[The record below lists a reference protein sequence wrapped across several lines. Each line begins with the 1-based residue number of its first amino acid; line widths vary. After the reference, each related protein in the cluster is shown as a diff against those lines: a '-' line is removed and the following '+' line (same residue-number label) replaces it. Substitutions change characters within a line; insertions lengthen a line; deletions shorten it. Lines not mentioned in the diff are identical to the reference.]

1 MRLNVTIMYGRD
13 TDTRLGREDASIVV
27 RTGNV
32 QYDIVVHS
40 TQTPTHAAILVAHE
54 IRGIMQKEL
63 SK

>member
-1 MRLNVTIMYGRD
+1 MRFDVTIVYD
-13 TDTRLGREDASIVV
+13 KDDDYRLKREDASIAV
-27 RTGNV
+27 RTGNR
-32 QYDIVVHS
+32 QYEIIVHS

>member
-1 MRLNVTIMYGRD
+1 MKFNVTIVYD
-13 TDTRLGREDASIVV
+13 KDDDYRLGREDASIAV
-27 RTGNV
+27 RTGHR